1 MSSPPLHRFKVLRP
15 RAVLEACARFF
26 QRVIKLLEIPAP
38 EAEQWIRRITVMERE
53 IMLPIKLVGILMIY
67 SFYFTRWTGYAHTAL
82 EINVEAVEYFFW
94 VYVGVNS
101 VFAAF
106 LLGMRRLP
114 LALMQWVVF
123 VMILGDG
130 LFLSALT
137 LVTGGYESI
146 LYWLFL
152 GLIVRSAVSVPRAT
166 SQILLNA
173 TIILCYVLAGV
184 IEISIARN
192 LEEHVRANIAMQ
204 RMVRRAA
211 ELGVP
216 AGRTGSGAS
225 RARGHTNLDNALL
238 ATNRPRTLAP
248 LVEDW
253 DEPATW
259 SLGLGTEPENAA
271 EPLVVRLVL
280 LILVTICA
288 YGVQVLLE
296 RQRQA
301 EEEAREFGLREG
313 QLRSA
318 GRLAAEIA
326 HQIKNPL
333 AIINNAAYSLQR
345 ALKERK
351 SEVAE
356 QLRII
361 QEEVEHSDRIVTQLM
376 GYAQLTE
383 GRVEKLN
390 AIEELDHA
398 IERVFPPAAG
408 FPVEIQREYAQS
420 FPPLLMQRRHLS
432 EAFINVLQ
440 NAREALN
447 GKKGRIRVSAHCRSD
462 YAIEV
467 AISDNGPG
475 IPVDKLGRIFEAYYT
490 TKEKGTGLG
499 LATVKHNVELYGGT
513 VRVESE
519 LGKGAR
525 FVLAFPA
532 KTSIRL
538 PKTT

>member
-1 MSSPPLHRFKVLRP
+1 MSFPPLHRFKVLRP

-94 VYVGVNS
+94 VYVGVNI
-101 VFAAF
+101 VFAAL

-137 LVTGGYESI
+137 LVTGGYQSI

-192 LEEHVRANIAMQ
+192 LAEHTRANNAMQ
-204 RMVRRAA
+204 RMVRQAA

-225 RARGHTNLDNALL
+225 RARVHTNLDNALP

-248 LVEDW
+248 LVEDR
-253 DEPATW
+253 DEPA
-259 SLGLGTEPENAA
+259 EPENAA
-271 EPLVVRLVL
+271 DPLVVRLVL
-280 LILVTICA
+280 LILLTICA
-288 YGVQVLLE
+288 YGVRVLLE
-296 RQRQA
+296 RQREA

-318 GRLAAEIA
+318 GRLAAEFA

-361 QEEVEHSDRIVTQLM
+361 QEEVEHSDRIITELM
-376 GYAQLTE
+376 GYAHLTE

-390 AIEELDHA
+390 AIEELNHA
-398 IERVFPPAAG
+398 IERVFPPAAC
-408 FPVEIQREYAQS
+408 FPVQIHREYAQS

-432 EAFINVLQ
+432 ETFINVLQ

-447 GKKGRIRVSAHCRSD
+447 GKNGSIRVRAHCRSD

-475 IPVDKLGRIFEAYYT
+475 IPVDKLEKIFEAYYT

-513 VRVESE
+513 VRVESA
-519 LGKGAR
+519 LGQGAR
-525 FVLAFPA
+525 FVLVFPA

-538 PKTT
+538 AKTN

>member
-1 MSSPPLHRFKVLRP
+1 MSFPPLHRFKVLRP

-94 VYVGVNS
+94 VYVGVNT

-225 RARGHTNLDNALL
+225 RARVHTNLDNALL

-318 GRLAAEIA
+318 GRLAAEFA

-333 AIINNAAYSLQR
+333 AIINNAVYSLQR
-345 ALKERK
+345 ALKQGK
-351 SEVAE
+351 PGAPE

-361 QEEVEHSDRIVTQLM
+361 QEEIEHSDRIITQIM
-376 GYAQLTE
+376 GYAQLSE
-383 GRVEKLN
+383 GRVEKLDVV
-390 AIEELDHA
+390 EELN
-398 IERVFPPAAG
+398 
-408 FPVEIQREYAQS
+408 
-420 FPPLLMQRRHLS
+420 L
-432 EAFINVLQ
+432 
-440 NAREALN
+440 
-447 GKKGRIRVSAHCRSD
+447 
-462 YAIEV
+462 
-467 AISDNGPG
+467 AIS
-475 IPVDKLGRIFEAYYT
+475 
-490 TKEKGTGLG
+490 
-499 LATVKHNVELYGGT
+499 
-513 VRVESE
+513 RV
-519 LGKGAR
+519 
-525 FVLAFPA
+525 
-532 KTSIRL
+532 
-538 PKTT
+538 